1 MDHTM
6 SIMVAEQFDPYKA
19 VSTKKER
26 QYLRRNARAPSNWR
40 ICIGDFEKKKW
51 PGLLARFVVPIRGSK
66 HRPQLMD
73 NRLPRPN
80 TQSVTFVV
88 GRLFIHV
95 RSSATDIFDN
105 VRLTRR
111 DILAEIWPIPRRIL
125 GWPRSPLN
133 DHDAYSIASSLQVK
147 SDAVAE
153 QMFEEQNP

>member
-1 MDHTM
+1 
-6 SIMVAEQFDPYKA
+6 
-19 VSTKKER
+19 
-26 QYLRRNARAPSNWR
+26 
-40 ICIGDFEKKKW
+40 
-51 PGLLARFVVPIRGSK
+51 
-66 HRPQLMD
+66 MD

-133 DHDAYSIASSLQVK
+133 DHDADSIASSLQVK